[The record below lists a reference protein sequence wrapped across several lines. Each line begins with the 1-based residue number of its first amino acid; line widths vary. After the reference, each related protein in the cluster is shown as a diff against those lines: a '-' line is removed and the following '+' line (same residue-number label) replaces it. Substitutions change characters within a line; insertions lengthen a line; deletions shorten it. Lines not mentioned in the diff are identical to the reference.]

1 MWRGLYLSF
10 NIIVC
15 WSILKLTTI
24 ILANRHIW
32 CGMNLW
38 ENVTDMLDED
48 DGPDLR
54 SPLSEEKSEGEENM
68 SDKSDPDLS
77 DEQVLEAPR
86 LYALSQ

>member
-1 MWRGLYLSF
+1 
-10 NIIVC
+10 
-15 WSILKLTTI
+15 
-24 ILANRHIW
+24 
-32 CGMNLW
+32 
-38 ENVTDMLDED
+38 MLDED